1 MNIQKALDLIQ
12 LAKSHQCKLFLAPP
26 DQLRWS
32 CPVMPPHE
40 LLEELRV
47 NKHILLAYYQQTNRD
62 LTPLVK
68 RAYDGYYYCLNQAQ
82 LRRESH
88 VRTLHWRSTV
98 QKVLQLNDAEM
109 TIIEKLLIQNEQ
121 LQYFGRTYQWLIASD
136 LSQQCYF
143 DDSVMAIND
152 WVNESNEFIYS

>member
-40 LLEELRV
+40 LLEELRA
-47 NKHILLAYYQQTNRD
+47 NKRVLLEYYQQTNRD

-82 LRRESH
+82 LRREYH

-98 QKVLQLNDAEM
+98 QQVLQLNYFEM
-109 TIIEKLLIQNEQ
+109 AIIEKLLIQNDQ
-121 LQYFGRTYQWLIASD
+121 LQYIGNSNEWLIAYD
-136 LSQQCYF
+136 LSQHYCF
-143 DDSVMAIND
+143 DTTDTALD
-152 WVNESNEFIYS
+152 DELKEFVYC

>member
-12 LAKSHQCKLFLAPP
+12 LAKSHQCKIFLAPP

-32 CPVMPPHE
+32 CPVMPPYE

-98 QKVLQLNDAEM
+98 QQVLQLNDAEM
-109 TIIEKLLIQNEQ
+109 AIIEKLLIQNKQ
-121 LQYFGRTYQWLIASD
+121 LQYIDHNHHWLIATDQSN
-136 LSQQCYF
+136 QFCF
-143 DDSVMAIND
+143 DDEDTA
-152 WVNESNEFIYS
+152 

>member
-40 LLEELRV
+40 LLEELRA
-47 NKHILLAYYQQTNRD
+47 NKHVLLAYYQQTNRD

-68 RAYDGYYYCLNQAQ
+68 RAYDGYYFCLNKAQ

-88 VRTLHWRSTV
+88 VQTLTWRSTV
-98 QKVLQLNDAEM
+98 QQVLQLNDAEM
-109 TIIEKLLIQNEQ
+109 AIIEKLLIQNEQ
-121 LQYFGRTYQWLIASD
+121 LHYVGYSNEWLIASD

-143 DDSVMAIND
+143 DDSDTTFDNKPS
-152 WVNESNEFIYS
+152 EPSRFIYS